1 MNTEQ
6 IVRLALFQAN
16 AVKQTGSALPFASDG
31 ELYAWANDGNIE
43 VEKIL
48 REQMDDYFLRMMNS
62 STDTTAEK
70 IMGIDYTPSTSLRL
84 AASTTRFTLPP
95 DFETLRSMRCV
106 TSSYEYMRFIPL
118 DLSTREFQYQL
129 RRASTDTFGPGIDL
143 LYDITGERTLW
154 IAPQLNSAIDI
165 EIGYIARTKKLVR
178 YTTGSIASTT
188 ATTAVTGTGTTWS
201 TGTPMDSAYLDI
213 MFAASANAALPVADP
228 SWAYNGVNLARV
240 SSITNDTALVLASNK
255 VGTLASGTG
264 YILAS
269 VPVVPPEF
277 HMMIVDWVTWKYLAK
292 AGATYAADADRY
304 KVSYEKRTDGIRSP
318 ITRRQHADVERV
330 EDWVPYDY

>member
-1 MNTEQ
+1 MNVEQ
-6 IVRLALFQAN
+6 IVRLALMQAN

-48 REQMDDYFLRMMNS
+48 REQMDDYFVRIMNS

-84 AASTTRFTLPP
+84 AADTARFTLPP

-118 DLSTREFQYQL
+118 DLSTREFQSQL
-129 RRASTDTFGPGIDL
+129 RRASTDTFSPGIDL
-143 LYDITGERTLW
+143 LYDIIGERTLL

-165 EIGYIARTKKLVR
+165 EIAYVARTKKLVR
-178 YTTGSIASTT
+178 YTTGSLAVTT
-188 ATTAVTGTGTTWS
+188 ATTTVAGTGTTWS
-201 TGTPMDSAYLDI
+201 TGTPVDSAYLDI
-213 MFAASANAALPVADP
+213 MFATSGNATPPVADP
-228 SWAYNGVNLARV
+228 SWNYDGVNLARV
-240 SSITNDTALVLASNK
+240 ASITNDTALVLASNK
-255 VGTLASGTG
+255 VGTLAAGAG
-264 YILAS
+264 YALAS
-269 VPVVPPEF
+269 VPVSPPEF
-277 HMMIVDWVTWKYLAK
+277 HMMIVDWITWKYLAK
-292 AGATYAADADRY
+292 AGTSYAADAAAA
-304 KVSYEKRTDGIRSP
+304 KASYEKRTDGIRSP